1 MDINYKGSQG
11 QTERATVLQ
20 EEEKLSVFAK
30 NLQEGGTLM
39 TKTVANSIE
48 KSSLATHLWRL
59 REKRRYSFYSFTTSA
74 LDGDKW
80 SASRPKSIVQYY
92 IIFV

>member
-1 MDINYKGSQG
+1 MGINYKGSQG

-20 EEEKLSVFAK
+20 EEEELSVFAK

-48 KSSLATHLWRL
+48 KKAVSQHTYGVAGRRGGIASTH
-59 REKRRYSFYSFTTSA
+59 
-74 LDGDKW
+74 
-80 SASRPKSIVQYY
+80 SRPRH
-92 IIFV
+92 